1 MWNMLATG
9 LEFAPGTTD
18 ECKKL
23 VTRLVQPGEIFG
35 AYRHARNQFRSG
47 DIVLTISEQD
57 PSGFQA
63 EPRTAYVKRIR
74 DVNTKVPLLMRGLAE
89 KSAHSISKLPFESD
103 ALWLIIARGPQAVPV
118 MCVIFAVPYETT
130 AVASPN

>member
-1 MWNMLATG
+1 MINQG

-23 VTRLVQPGEIFG
+23 VVGLMEPAQILS
-35 AYRHARNQFRSG
+35 AYRHARSQFSTG
-47 DIVLTISEQD
+47 DLVLSISQQD

-63 EPRTAYVKRIR
+63 EPRTAYIKRLQDANSKQI
-74 DVNTKVPLLMRGLAE
+74 PLLMRGLAA
-89 KSAHSISKLPFESD
+89 KSAHNIAKLPGEGE
-103 ALWLIIARGPQAVPV
+103 ALWLIIARGPQAVPI

-130 AVASPN
+130 AIAN